1 MAGLPFISTTLY
13 VVSLS
18 SDICMNMRVQQVWG
32 TIRLEW
38 WTFLIA
44 VGLPPLVV
52 LTSLYRIGSP
62 QDFEVWQYAPPA
74 IPTLAII
81 ESVRVS
87 STQLLAT
94 NHLTTIVIWLIT
106 QVVSVPQYVFIVL
119 YMLATLTTAA
129 TTYVVARLTAVDR
142 LWAMVLALAFTL
154 VPARFWFVD
163 VSAHWWIAIPL
174 IWLVVYQWWY
184 QPLDEWYRMFRY
196 TTPLM
201 IIPWLGWE
209 YLLWGVVALLLAAII
224 AAAIRPEWSWR
235 QLLYGVVPLVGM
247 TLLLYGVYPRTM
259 VATTADGVRLLELMV
274 PHRTHWV
281 SWLATLGERFTQLE
295 IPRTSTVYGGVL
307 AVCGLIILTTRAVRQ
322 MTESRLGSAQPMF
335 VWLFT
340 LVLAASTNGWMH
352 LLAWFGV
359 PVVSPQPIQ
368 LIVVFGGLLTLVQW
382 LQLLPHRTIFVV
394 TLVLLGMLVD
404 QVPATN
410 IMRHM
415 RQTPQT
421 IPPTRLT
428 DGAWFGQQGL
438 PADVVSATGLST
450 IEPGYGRWSDA
461 DVADRIRI
469 DIRKPLNAPMTI
481 EIRARGV
488 ASNVGVPI
496 TVRIGAEEQ
505 YMVLDTTVK
514 PYLLTFNQPQGA
526 VIEIIPQPVATPPA
540 GDIRR
545 IGIFLQS
552 IRVVTP

>member
-13 VVSLS
+13 VVSC

-94 NHLTTIVIWLIT
+94 NHLTTIITWLIT
-106 QVVSVPQYVFIVL
+106 QVVPVPQYVFIVL

-184 QPLDEWYRMFRY
+184 QPIAGYRVFRY

-201 IIPWLGWE
+201 IIPCLGWE

-307 AVCGLIILTTRAVRQ
+307 AVCGLIILTIRAVRQ

-352 LLAWFGV
+352 LLAWSGV

-415 RQTPQT
+415 RQTPKT

-438 PADVVSATGLST
+438 PADVVSVTGLSI

-514 PYLLTFNQPQGA
+514 PYLLTFNQPQGT

>member
-1 MAGLPFISTTLY
+1 
-13 VVSLS
+13 
-18 SDICMNMRVQQVWG
+18 MNMRVQQVWG

-44 VGLPPLVV
+44 VGLPSVVV

-94 NHLTTIVIWLIT
+94 NHLTTIITWLIT

-154 VPARFWFVD
+154 MPARFWFID

-184 QPLDEWYRMFRY
+184 RPIAGYRVFRY

-209 YLLWGVVALLLAAII
+209 YLWWGVVALLLAAII
-224 AAAIRPEWSWR
+224 AAVIRPEWSWR

-307 AVCGLIILTTRAVRQ
+307 AVCGLIILTIRAVRQ

-352 LLAWFGV
+352 LLAWSGV

-438 PADVVSATGLST
+438 PADVVSVTGLSI

-514 PYLLTFNQPQGA
+514 PYLLTFNQPQGT

>member
-1 MAGLPFISTTLY
+1 MTTTHFNDITC
-13 VVSLS
+13 SELS
-18 SDICMNMRVQQVWG
+18 SDICMNMRVQLVWG

-38 WTFLIA
+38 WSFFIA

-62 QDFEVWQYAPPA
+62 QDFEVWQYAPSA

-81 ESVRVS
+81 ESVRGS
-87 STQLLAT
+87 PMHLLAT
-94 NHLTTIVIWLIT
+94 NHLTTIVTWLIT

-154 VPARFWFVD
+154 APARFWFVD

-184 QPLDEWYRMFRY
+184 RPIAGYRVFRY
-196 TTPLM
+196 TTLLM

-224 AAAIRPEWSWR
+224 AAVIRPEWSWL
-235 QLLYGVVPLVGM
+235 QLLYGVVPLVAM

-259 VATTADGVRLLELMV
+259 VATTADGIRLLELMV
-274 PHRTHWV
+274 PHRTHWI

-307 AVCGLIILTTRAVRQ
+307 AICGLIILTIRAVCQ
-322 MTESRLGSAQPMF
+322 MTDSRLGSAQPMF

-340 LVLAASTNGWMH
+340 LVLAANINGWMH
-352 LLAWFGV
+352 LLAWSGV

-382 LQLLPHRTIFVV
+382 LQNLPHRAIFVV
-394 TLVLLGMLVD
+394 MLVHLGMLVD

-421 IPPTRLT
+421 ILAARLT
-428 DGAWFGQQGL
+428 DGAWFGQQAL
-438 PADVVSATGLST
+438 PADVVSVTGLST

-469 DIRKPLNAPMTI
+469 EVRKPLNAPVTI

-488 ASNVGVPI
+488 ASNIGVPI

-514 PYLLTFNQPQGA
+514 PYLLTFNQPQGT
-526 VIEIIPQPVATPPA
+526 VVEIIPQPVNTPPP